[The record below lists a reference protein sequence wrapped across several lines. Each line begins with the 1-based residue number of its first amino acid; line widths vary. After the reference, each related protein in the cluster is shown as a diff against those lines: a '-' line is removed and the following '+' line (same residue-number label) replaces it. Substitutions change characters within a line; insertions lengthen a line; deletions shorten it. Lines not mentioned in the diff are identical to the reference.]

1 LSGIPRDK
9 IPWYPTID
17 YDKCTSCLTCAG
29 FCKNGVYSTEGNPEK
44 PVVSNPYRCVVG
56 CSSCSMMCPAE
67 AISFPSKEEIVEVIK
82 RLRAETER

>member
-1 LSGIPRDK
+1 
-9 IPWYPTID
+9 
-17 YDKCTSCLTCAG
+17 
-29 FCKNGVYSTEGNPEK
+29 
-44 PVVSNPYRCVVG
+44 VG